1 MFSFWR
7 KRTKADGAPTASD
20 HRSSVR
26 LSVVGCGDAF
36 GAGGRLQTCFHV
48 SAGDTQFLID
58 CGATALIGLQRM
70 GLSPNDVDTI
80 VLSHLHGDHY
90 SGLIWW
96 IMHGQ
101 YVSQR
106 TSALTVIG
114 PEGTKERYLATAELM
129 FPGST
134 SVDPPFDVNFEVY
147 NEYEVTEGLGFS
159 VKPFPVSHPS
169 GAMSSALRIEVDD
182 RVIAFS
188 GDTEWKDNLVAC
200 SSDSDIFI
208 CECFGYRDKEHFHM
222 SWVDIEQ
229 KLPQI
234 TAKKILL
241 THLGEKML
249 AHVDEINHPRVV
261 VADDGMLVDL

>member
-7 KRTKADGAPTASD
+7 KRTEAESSSTANDTRGA
-20 HRSSVR
+20 VK

-36 GAGGRLQTCFHV
+36 GTGGRLQTCFHV
-48 SAGDTQFLID
+48 AAEDTNFLVD

-70 GLSPNDVDTI
+70 ALSPNDVDTI

-90 SGLIWW
+90 SGLVSL

-101 YVSQR
+101 YVSGR
-106 TSALTVIG
+106 TSALTIIG
-114 PEGTKERYLATAELM
+114 PEGTEERYLGTAELM

-134 SVDPPFDVNFEVY
+134 SVDPDFDVNFETY
-147 NEYEVTEGLGFS
+147 NEYQVTEALGFS

-169 GAMSSALRIEVDD
+169 GAMSSALRIETSE

-200 SSDSDIFI
+200 SSDSNLFI
-208 CECFGYRDKEHFHM
+208 CECFGYREKEHFHM
-222 SWVDIEQ
+222 SWADIQ
-229 KLPQI
+229 AKLPQLS
-234 TAKKILL
+234 AEKVLL

-249 AHVDEINHPRVV
+249 AHVDEINHPRVT
-261 VADDGMLVDL
+261 VAEDGMVLDL

>member
-7 KRTKADGAPTASD
+7 KRTKTEAVPSASNA
-20 HRSSVR
+20 RKGVQ
-26 LSVVGCGDAF
+26 LNVVGCGDAF
-36 GAGGRLQTCFHV
+36 GTGGRLQTCFHV
-48 SAGDTQFLID
+48 AADGTQFLID
-58 CGATALIGLQRM
+58 CGATALIGMQRM
-70 GLSPNDVDTI
+70 GLNPNDVDTV

-90 SGLIWW
+90 SGLVWW
-96 IMHGQ
+96 IIHGQ
-101 YVSQR
+101 YVSGR

-134 SVDPPFDVNFEVY
+134 SVDPPFDMNFKVY
-147 NEYEVTEGLGFS
+147 NEYQVTEAAGFT
-159 VKPFPVSHPS
+159 VKPYPVSHPS
-169 GAMSSALRIEVDD
+169 GAMSSALRFEVDG

-222 SWVDIEQ
+222 SWVDIEP

-249 AHVDEINHPRVV
+249 AHVGEINHPRVV
-261 VADDGMLVDL
+261 IADDGMVVDL